1 MAIGFKSRTG
11 EIVRAC
17 ESVDIPCGII
27 AGGDDVSGF
36 LSLNTQG
43 IVPGEYITAI
53 GIPCVVDEAESDEWA
68 RIPAWLQP
76 ISKTKPF
83 EEQFEARSGVSA
95 DEMPEEV
102 VIDEATK
109 YLDGEALS
117 DEEKQQAVEMMTAL
131 IYHEFTNEDKEEDG
145 NDDTNEKSDDLTPE
159 EKAFKA
165 TLMKLLGFNT
175 KEFDR
180 LYAKN
185 VKLNQRLADGKFD
198 KDTSMWI
205 LKEFC
210 KPKLLENGM
219 VYLYNEELGGYV
231 GGDQNIRTTIRQKI
245 ASNARPSDINDMLQT
260 LYDELWSDITADDTE
275 EDYVRGTNTLKR
287 DERYIWFRNGLYDI
301 KNDEMVESNPD
312 VIVTNRIPFDYN
324 PDAKCDLVDQFLK
337 NIQPDDEVRRV
348 LIEFVGYCMF
358 AGYPEHKAAFLIGN
372 GKNGKSTFLD
382 FVRHI
387 LSEKNVAGLGM
398 DKIQERFA
406 IGMSLIGRS
415 VNICDDM
422 GSGFIRMPE
431 NFKKLAS
438 GSKVVS
444 EIKGGAVSDV
454 NPNVKLMFS
463 ANEMP
468 RIADG
473 SFGSERRILIIPFDV
488 RFDEADKE
496 MPKKLMSKE
505 AIEYMIALAVKGLRD
520 LIERDFEFDEPDV
533 CQVAKHEYMK
543 INTPILGFIESYEE
557 EYGADCFIDRTVA
570 DVYDSYCEYC
580 TDANVEKLGK
590 NKFSKEL
597 QERVGIVS
605 VTNRVGNVVSRIYK
619 RKAG

>member
-11 EIVRAC
+11 EIMRAC

-43 IVPGEYITAI
+43 IAPGEYITAI
-53 GIPCVVDEAESDEWA
+53 GIPCVVDKAESDGWA

-83 EEQFEARSGVSA
+83 EEQFEARSGISA

-102 VIDEATK
+102 VIDEAAK
-109 YLDGEALS
+109 YLDGEDLS
-117 DEEKQQAVEMMTAL
+117 KEEKDLAIKIMTKL
-131 IYHEFTNEDKEEDG
+131 IYHEFAG
-145 NDDTNEKSDDLTPE
+145 E
-159 EKAFKA
+159 EKIEEEGVQEEQAPVNNDLK
-165 TLMKLLGFNT
+165 TQLLQLLGFDEN
-175 KEFDR
+175 EFDR
-180 LYAKN
+180 L
-185 VKLNQRLADGKFD
+185 VKMNKQLTKRLVQGKFD
-198 KDTSMWI
+198 KDTSMWA
-205 LKEFC
+205 LKELC
-210 KPKLLENGM
+210 YPKLLENGM

-245 ASNARPSDINDMLQT
+245 ASNAKPADINDMLQT

-301 KNDEMVESNPD
+301 EKDEMVESNPD